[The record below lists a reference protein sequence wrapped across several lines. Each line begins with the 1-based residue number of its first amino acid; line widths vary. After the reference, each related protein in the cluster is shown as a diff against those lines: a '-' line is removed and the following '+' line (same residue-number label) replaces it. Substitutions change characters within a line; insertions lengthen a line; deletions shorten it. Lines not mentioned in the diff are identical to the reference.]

1 MQNQTNPAIG
11 GPRHLRGR
19 DARIF
24 LLHSGGK
31 AMNNQAGQEDFKRR
45 VLVERMKGL
54 REEVESEGDIT
65 RMLAP
70 FPVLLAEVCET
81 LGLCHAYSVPLGGG
95 ARRGAGVSDGVCQ
108 RVARLRVRAALKAP
122 LPLAPN

>member
-1 MQNQTNPAIG
+1 M
-11 GPRHLRGR
+11 RG
-19 DARIF
+19 F
-24 LLHSGGK
+24 LLEHSGGK
-31 AMNNQAGQEDFKRR
+31 AVSDQAGQGVFERQ

-81 LGLCHAYSVPLGGG
+81 LGLRQDERDEVLGP
-95 ARRGAGVSDGVCQ
+95 
-108 RVARLRVRAALKAP
+108 AAAFVEKWR
-122 LPLAPN
+122 NS